1 MMIRFT
7 IEQRNLTDP
16 SGRPTGNGPETV
28 SFHSC
33 EATAADEAVS
43 LFLERNGGDVIGSI
57 VKFPGMQAVATI
69 RNATG
74 VYTLQ
79 VAPASQNLAPIVK

>member
-1 MMIRFT
+1 MMIQFT
-7 IEQRNLTDP
+7 IEQRKLTDP
-16 SGRPTGNGPETV
+16 SGRPTANGPDAV

-33 EATAADEAVS
+33 EAKSADEAVR
-43 LFLERNGGDVIGSI
+43 LFLDGNGGAVIGDI

-79 VAPASQNLAPIVK
+79 VTPSSQKLAPIR